1 MPVKS
6 NTGNIVASALK
17 KASIQMWSMQK
28 IINAIS
34 VIAFVLVA
42 ALTGGTLFGYLW
54 ITNEEN
60 QEKIKQQIIESVMS
74 NVPIPGGITGP
85 ALPTKSPGSTGS
97 GKPKLPF

>member
-1 MPVKS
+1 
-6 NTGNIVASALK
+6 
-17 KASIQMWSMQK
+17 MQK

-42 ALTGGTLFGYLW
+42 ALTGGTVFGYLW

-60 QEKIKQQIIESVMS
+60 QQKIKQQVIDSVMS

-85 ALPTKSPGSTGS
+85 ALPTKSLGRTTPG
-97 GKPKLPF
+97 LPQLPR

>member
-1 MPVKS
+1 
-6 NTGNIVASALK
+6 
-17 KASIQMWSMQK
+17 MQK

-60 QEKIKQQIIESVMS
+60 QEKIKQQIIESVMQ
-74 NVPIPGGITGP
+74 NVPIPGGLTGP

>member
-1 MPVKS
+1 
-6 NTGNIVASALK
+6 
-17 KASIQMWSMQK
+17 MQK

-34 VIAFVLVA
+34 VLSFLLVIS
-42 ALTGGTLFGYLW
+42 LTGGTVFGYLW

-60 QEKIKQQIIESVMS
+60 QEKIKKQVVDSVMK

-97 GKPKLPF
+97 MKPKLPF

>member
-1 MPVKS
+1 
-6 NTGNIVASALK
+6 
-17 KASIQMWSMQK
+17 MQK

-60 QEKIKQQIIESVMS
+60 QEKLKQQLIEQV
-74 NVPIPGGITGP
+74 TGSLKMP
-85 ALPTKSPGSTGS
+85 ALSGPVLPTA
-97 GKPKLPF
+97 KPPKF

>member
-1 MPVKS
+1 
-6 NTGNIVASALK
+6 
-17 KASIQMWSMQK
+17 MQK

-34 VIAFVLVA
+34 VLSFLLVIS
-42 ALTGGTLFGYLW
+42 LTGGTVFGYLW

-60 QEKIKQQIIESVMS
+60 QEKIKKQVVDSVMK

>member
-1 MPVKS
+1 
-6 NTGNIVASALK
+6 
-17 KASIQMWSMQK
+17 MQK

-34 VIAFVLVA
+34 VLSFLLVVS
-42 ALTGGTLFGYLW
+42 LTGGTVFGYLW

-60 QEKIKQQIIESVMS
+60 QEKIKKQVVDSVMK

-97 GKPKLPF
+97 VKPKLPF